1 MQPSRDTKP
10 KSGECNSG
18 SDVALSKDRV
28 YALLM
33 KHYRLTYSECTNT
46 TSFEQKKMLEAL
58 LNVADNS
65 DPSGALH
72 FETEEEYLKW
82 KASRK

>member
-1 MQPSRDTKP
+1 
-10 KSGECNSG
+10 
-18 SDVALSKDRV
+18 
-28 YALLM
+28 M